1 MLEKKDFVNHGIKNC
16 IYVAKEV
23 ENLVSYQS
31 TELGGVANSVSQG
44 SQLSCP
50 NNIEDNIEDNIEG
63 NIEDNTLSLETKH
76 FGLYGNVILNDELY
90 DRLLIESEEYAN
102 EYIERLDSY
111 IEIRQLQKEYAAYSP
126 KQFYVKILDMLVN
139 KMNDAHSILNEL
151 VILKQSRDSKKYQR

>member
-23 ENLVSYQS
+23 ANLVSYQS

-50 NNIEDNIEDNIEG
+50 NNIED

>member
-23 ENLVSYQS
+23 
-31 TELGGVANSVSQG
+31 ANSVSQG

-50 NNIEDNIEDNIEG
+50 NNIEDN
-63 NIEDNTLSLETKH
+63 TLSFDTKH
-76 FGLYGNVILNDELY
+76 FGSYGNAILNDELY

-111 IEIRQLQKEYAAYSP
+111 IY
-126 KQFYVKILDMLVN
+126 
-139 KMNDAHSILNEL
+139 
-151 VILKQSRDSKKYQR
+151 

>member
-16 IYVAKEV
+16 IYIAKEV
-23 ENLVSYQS
+23 ANLVSYQS

-50 NNIEDNIEDNIEG
+50 NNIEDNIEDN
-63 NIEDNTLSLETKH
+63 TLSLETKH
-76 FGLYGNVILNDELY
+76 FGSYGNVILNDELY

-111 IEIRQLQKEYAAYSP
+111 IEIRQLQKVYAAYSP

-139 KMNDAHSILNEL
+139 KMNDVHSILNEL
-151 VILKQSRDSKKYQR
+151 VILKQSRNSKKYQR